1 MLETKHNCPIMF
13 KDIDSN
19 DQLMFCLESKTCIP
33 CPMNDVENRVLF
45 CSNIIIKCLTNVS
58 QCCVFVFMA
67 IVYLFVYGN
76 SLFIR
81 ILEEHNMGQLYIFL
95 TVFIA
100 LLG

>member
-1 MLETKHNCPIMF
+1 MSRIIYDCLYISYLDKMLETKHNCPIMF

-67 IVYLFVYGN
+67 IVYLFVYLK
-76 SLFIR
+76 STIWVSSISF
-81 ILEEHNMGQLYIFL
+81 
-95 TVFIA
+95 
-100 LLG
+100 